1 MGNSQ
6 SVPEK
11 RDGRRLSKQAR
22 SKSIPTNPYNQ
33 GPEPPLTKQSLLT
46 GPQTEVEDTTLP
58 QRPGIDQL
66 QQRSSEGGHPMASFV
81 SLPPTQEN
89 EDEVAK
95 LRSSNKEPLSKMM
108 SPCSSSTNLASTS
121 RPTMVID
128 PKMIDLSTAVG
139 ILEELRKTASPE
151 DLVALRKL
159 TLFRFCWTESD

>member
-1 MGNSQ
+1 
-6 SVPEK
+6 
-11 RDGRRLSKQAR
+11 
-22 SKSIPTNPYNQ
+22 
-33 GPEPPLTKQSLLT
+33 
-46 GPQTEVEDTTLP
+46 
-58 QRPGIDQL
+58 
-66 QQRSSEGGHPMASFV
+66 MASFV

-89 EDEVAK
+89 EDEVAE

-108 SPCSSSTNLASTS
+108 SPRSSSTNLAATS

-159 TLFRFCWTESD
+159 TLFGFCWTESD